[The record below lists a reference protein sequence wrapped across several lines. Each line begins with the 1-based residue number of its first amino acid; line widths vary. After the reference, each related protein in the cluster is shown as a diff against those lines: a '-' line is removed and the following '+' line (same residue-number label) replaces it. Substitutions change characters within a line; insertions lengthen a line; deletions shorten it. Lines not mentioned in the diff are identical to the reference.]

1 MTTILVAD
9 DDASIRQ
16 TLALFLE
23 GKGYRV
29 LLAEDGEG
37 AVALARA
44 EEPDLVLLDI
54 RMPRLDGLAALRAL
68 KEEVHCACPVIMI
81 TALDDM
87 ECTIR
92 SLQSGAYEFLTKPLD
107 ITKLEIT
114 LRRALE
120 AQATRQRALWGAR
133 REQEQRQVQLARLV
147 GRSQAMIETF
157 KRIGLASTSRAPVLI
172 TGEAGTGKE
181 LVAKAIHDHSPER
194 EEPFLATTCAT
205 SSARQLEGVLFGRSL
220 SQGEEPIGPGLLE
233 QAGCGAVLLDEVSE
247 MPLEVQVRLARTL
260 EEGVIRRQG
269 SQRSARFEARMMAS
283 SCRDLE
289 ALVGKGLFREDLF
302 YLLSVVRIALPPLR
316 ERREDI
322 HLLVSAIIGKLN
334 GELHRAV
341 QGISPEALAVL
352 QAYDWPGNVRE
363 LENVLA
369 RSMALT
375 PEEMIGAEDL
385 ALAPLIHRGENAA
398 SRAAAEGWERLPEDR
413 LPALDEAEAWLVR
426 QMLEATRWNKK
437 EAAARLG
444 ISRPTL
450 DRKIRL
456 YRLK

>member
-29 LLAEDGEG
+29 LVAEDGEE

-44 EEPDLVLLDI
+44 EEPDLILLDI

-68 KEEVHCACPVIMI
+68 KEEVRAPVIMI

-87 ECTIR
+87 ESTIR
-92 SLQSGAYEFLTKPLD
+92 SLQLGAYEFLTKPLD

-120 AQATRQRALWGAR
+120 AQATRQRAQWGAR

-147 GRSQAMIETF
+147 GHSPAMIEIF

-194 EEPFLATTCAT
+194 EEPFLATSCAAA
-205 SSARQLEGVLFGRSL
+205 SARQLEGALFGRAL
-220 SQGEEPIGPGLLE
+220 SEGEEPAGPGLLE
-233 QAGCGAVLLDEVSE
+233 QAGCGTVLLDEVSE
-247 MPLEVQVRLARTL
+247 MPLEVQARLARAL
-260 EEGVIRRQG
+260 EEGAIRRQG
-269 SQRSARFEARMMAS
+269 SQRSARLAVRVMAS
-283 SCRDLE
+283 SYRDLE
-289 ALVGKGLFREDLF
+289 ALVGDGLFREDLF
-302 YLLSVVRIALPPLR
+302 YLLSVIRIHLPPLR

-322 HLLVSAIIGKLN
+322 PPLVSAIVGKLN
-334 GELHRAV
+334 GELHRALS
-341 QGISPEALAVL
+341 GISPEALAVL

-375 PEEMIGAEDL
+375 REEMLGAEDL
-385 ALAPLIHRGENAA
+385 ALAPLTHRGEIRGA
-398 SRAAAEGWERLPEDR
+398 RAAAEEWDRLAGDC
-413 LPALDEAEAWLVR
+413 LPALDEMEAWLVR
-426 QMLEATRWNKK
+426 RMLEATRWNKK

-456 YRLK
+456 YGLK

>member
-68 KEEVHCACPVIMI
+68 KEEVRCACPVIMI

-120 AQATRQRALWGAR
+120 AQATRQRAQWGAR

-147 GRSQAMIETF
+147 GHSQAMIEIF
-157 KRIGLASTSRAPVLI
+157 KRIGLASTSRAP
-172 TGEAGTGKE
+172 
-181 LVAKAIHDHSPER
+181 
-194 EEPFLATTCAT
+194 C
-205 SSARQLEGVLFGRSL
+205 
-220 SQGEEPIGPGLLE
+220 
-233 QAGCGAVLLDEVSE
+233 
-247 MPLEVQVRLARTL
+247 
-260 EEGVIRRQG
+260 
-269 SQRSARFEARMMAS
+269 
-283 SCRDLE
+283 
-289 ALVGKGLFREDLF
+289 
-302 YLLSVVRIALPPLR
+302 
-316 ERREDI
+316 
-322 HLLVSAIIGKLN
+322 
-334 GELHRAV
+334 
-341 QGISPEALAVL
+341 
-352 QAYDWPGNVRE
+352 
-363 LENVLA
+363 
-369 RSMALT
+369 
-375 PEEMIGAEDL
+375 
-385 ALAPLIHRGENAA
+385 
-398 SRAAAEGWERLPEDR
+398 
-413 LPALDEAEAWLVR
+413 
-426 QMLEATRWNKK
+426 
-437 EAAARLG
+437 
-444 ISRPTL
+444 
-450 DRKIRL
+450 
-456 YRLK
+456 